1 MYDKDWQP
9 SASLENLKRRAQFLT
24 EIRRFFYQREVLE
37 VDTPIL
43 SHAAPT
49 LIALPLIILLLVG
62 RKASVICTLHPSL
75 R

>member
-49 LIALPLIILLLVG
+49 APYLD
-62 RKASVICTLHPSL
+62 SFTTD
-75 R
+75 